1 MLFISKV
8 FKRYS
13 IKDIFLFCI
22 KYLIGIPLHMFSY
35 VCPRNKKKWVFGHQ
49 NGFVD
54 NSKYLYIYLINNT
67 NEKVIWV
74 AHSRT
79 LYKEM
84 RQKGLPVCY
93 KYCFIGLYHLL
104 TAYYYVKTSSP
115 RNVCYWTSGGAFKVD
130 LWHGVG
136 IKAIGESSASLGASS
151 FLSKIIIPRDQPNVF
166 LSTSEFM
173 TDHFTKSKKIERQN
187 IYEGIY
193 PRCKFLLENEAFQLS
208 FISKYESKYSKE
220 FIEKLRCFDRVFIY
234 MPTWRLMYEEKLIDV
249 ALPDFEKLNEEL
261 LKINGLFIIK
271 PHAAMRTII
280 KKAGNYSNI
289 ISIIPETDIYPIL
302 PFTDVLITDYSSI
315 YYDYLLMDGKG
326 CILYDFDYDQYVKKE
341 YKFICDYKEYTP
353 GPHVRS
359 FEELLQILS
368 TNKPFDIKR
377 REWILEK
384 FWGNYEAKDLRSL
397 YEAIVNKKK

>member
-1 MLFISKV
+1 
-8 FKRYS
+8 
-13 IKDIFLFCI
+13 
-22 KYLIGIPLHMFSY
+22 
-35 VCPRNKKKWVFGHQ
+35 
-49 NGFVD
+49 
-54 NSKYLYIYLINNT
+54 
-67 NEKVIWV
+67 
-74 AHSRT
+74 
-79 LYKEM
+79 
-84 RQKGLPVCY
+84 
-93 KYCFIGLYHLL
+93 
-104 TAYYYVKTSSP
+104 
-115 RNVCYWTSGGAFKVD
+115 
-130 LWHGVG
+130 
-136 IKAIGESSASLGASS
+136 
-151 FLSKIIIPRDQPNVF
+151 
-166 LSTSEFM
+166 
-173 TDHFTKSKKIERQN
+173 
-187 IYEGIY
+187 
-193 PRCKFLLENEAFQLS
+193 
-208 FISKYESKYSKE
+208 
-220 FIEKLRCFDRVFIY
+220 
-234 MPTWRLMYEEKLIDV
+234 MYEEKLIDV